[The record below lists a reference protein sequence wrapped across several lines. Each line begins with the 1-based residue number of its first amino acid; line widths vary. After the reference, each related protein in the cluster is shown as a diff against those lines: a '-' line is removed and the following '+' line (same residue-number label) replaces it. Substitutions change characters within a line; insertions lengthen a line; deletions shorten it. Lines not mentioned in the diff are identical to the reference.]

1 MLILTLLV
9 GLVFAAPIEVVA
21 KNKDVV
27 VITTTKQI
35 VWAEF
40 FGYGEPSTN
49 VPVATAT
56 SANGVAPAQPTLAY
70 VTSTIRVGLDV
81 GVTHATPTPQAAI
94 GLAVSAQAVP
104 AATITESRS
113 FQLSLRNFINDDS
126 LDSGMATVDTPA
138 SQAAATAAATTSSN
152 GGWFSE
158 LVGSLFRD
166 VEASSSAPAVST
178 EVPVSSVVIPPQSST
193 SPSFDL
199 STAQAD
205 STDETNSEIS
215 TASSTLAGSSKF
227 VSLSSQ
233 IQAIVGYA
241 EGGAGITY
249 SPYTK
254 SGSCK
259 SADQVEYD
267 ILLLLAFKIIRMYSV
282 DCSGIAYV
290 VAAMGSHQKL
300 FLGIWE
306 ISAVNTD
313 LPSMAQQVLSGSRGW
328 SAVHTVAI
336 GNEVIDSGRGT
347 INQVSNAII
356 AAQEWFELNAPSY
369 KGPIVTVDTLTA
381 VLANP
386 GQMCDLGD
394 YIAVNCHPYFSGIEA
409 STSGTWLQSQV
420 AELQE
425 TCGSDRTILVTESGW
440 PTSGKTVEQAVPSL
454 YNQLLSI
461 KSIANVMG
469 DQIIMFTMYNDYWKD
484 PGAWN
489 VEQQWGLFGDPSA

>member
-1 MLILTLLV
+1 
-9 GLVFAAPIEVVA
+9 
-21 KNKDVV
+21 
-27 VITTTKQI
+27 
-35 VWAEF
+35 
-40 FGYGEPSTN
+40 
-49 VPVATAT
+49 
-56 SANGVAPAQPTLAY
+56 
-70 VTSTIRVGLDV
+70 
-81 GVTHATPTPQAAI
+81 
-94 GLAVSAQAVP
+94 
-104 AATITESRS
+104 
-113 FQLSLRNFINDDS
+113 
-126 LDSGMATVDTPA
+126 MATVATPA

-158 LVGSLFRD
+158 LVGSLFGD
-166 VEASSSAPAVST
+166 IDASSSAPAAST
-178 EVPVSSVVIPPQSST
+178 VVPVSSVVIPPQSST
-193 SPSFDL
+193 SPSFGL

-205 STDETNSEIS
+205 STDATNSEIG
-215 TASSTLAGSSKF
+215 TASSASAGSSKF

-259 SADQVEYD
+259 SAGQVKHD

-306 ISAVNTD
+306 INAVNTD

-347 INQVSNAII
+347 INQVANAIS
-356 AAQEWFELNAPSY
+356 AAGAWFELNAPSY

-394 YIAVNCHPYFSGIEA
+394 YLAVNCHPYFSRIEA
-409 STSGTWLQSQV
+409 STSGTWLRSQV
-420 AELQE
+420 AKLQQ

-440 PTSGKTVEQAVPSL
+440 PTSGKTVDQAVPSL

-469 DQIIMFTMYNDYWKD
+469 DQLIMFTMYNDYWKD

-489 VEQQWGLFGDPSA
+489 VEQHWGLFGDPSA